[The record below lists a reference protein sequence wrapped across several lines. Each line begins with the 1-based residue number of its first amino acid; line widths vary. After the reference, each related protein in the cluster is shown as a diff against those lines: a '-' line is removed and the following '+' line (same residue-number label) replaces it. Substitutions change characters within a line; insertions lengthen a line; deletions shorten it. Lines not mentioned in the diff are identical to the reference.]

1 MCMWLC
7 FMYSFIFI
15 SLKDTLYSI
24 FVFLFVK
31 VFLGGM
37 DVFYVRGMYA
47 CLVAVFRLWGCWLNW
62 EGKFKMLNNGIKR
75 KNSIEESDSEIL
87 VLVSDR
93 LTSLYN
99 EHCIHTSVCCT
110 PKLKLPYFFFYFWL
124 LFSTVAITGDLAR
137 WELES
142 VLELTVTLL
151 RRPLDAFLF
160 VS

>member
-47 CLVAVFRLWGCWLNW
+47 CLVAVFRL
-62 EGKFKMLNNGIKR
+62 
-75 KNSIEESDSEIL
+75 
-87 VLVSDR
+87 
-93 LTSLYN
+93 
-99 EHCIHTSVCCT
+99 
-110 PKLKLPYFFFYFWL
+110 
-124 LFSTVAITGDLAR
+124 
-137 WELES
+137 
-142 VLELTVTLL
+142 
-151 RRPLDAFLF
+151 
-160 VS
+160 